1 MRMKEKNI
9 LWIDWGSKYVGL
21 AYKQGS
27 TGMIFPIGYMMND
40 NTLMYQI
47 GEVLLQYH
55 IASIVVWW
63 PKKQED
69 IQKQIKSFWETLQLV
84 AGADIPLSYVDEDYT
99 SVEAGARVSNFTKN
113 VAEDTLSAMILLERA

>member
-1 MRMKEKNI
+1 
-9 LWIDWGSKYVGL
+9 
-21 AYKQGS
+21 
-27 TGMIFPIGYMMND
+27 MIFPIGYMMND